1 MPATLAPFEDC
12 LSVKLE
18 VVRVE
23 FVIASEKVADTEELT
38 ATPAAA
44 PRGAVD
50 ATVGGVVSGA
60 TAVVKVQIKSD
71 TIMLSA
77 ASETPAAIVA
87 RNWVFSARGFEGE
100 NLTVLPTTLTVPMIG
115 TLSIALSR
123 VKLAGFSVELVIA
136 SEKIADTEEF
146 VATPIAELA
155 GDVAETVGGVLS
167 ALVPVLRLQVK
178 LAARGLPAAS
188 CAAVVMVAVYCVF
201 AERLLEGT
209 NMAVLVPTATTP
221 TTSEPPDVGLS
232 EKDEVLSVEAAIAS
246 EKVAD
251 IEVFSEIPV
260 AAFDG
265 NVSDIVGGVL
275 SSDAPPESPTANDE
289 APSSPPP
296 PPPQPERITLA
307 TKAIRNNM
315 LLGFLNLM
323 CLSQYPCEPKA
334 QRNSHASK
342 WI

>member
-1 MPATLAPFEDC
+1 M
-12 LSVKLE
+12 KLE

-38 ATPAAA
+38 ATPVAAL
-44 PRGAVD
+44 RGAVD
-50 ATVGGVVSGA
+50 ATVGRVVSGA

-71 TIMLSA
+71 TIMLPA
-77 ASETPAAIVA
+77 ASVTPAAMVA
-87 RNWVFSARGFEGE
+87 RNWVFSARGFKGE
-100 NLTVLPTTLTVPMIG
+100 NLTVLPVTLTVPMIS

-123 VKLAGFSVELVIA
+123 VKLAVFSVELVIA
-136 SEKIADTEEF
+136 SEKIADTVEF

-167 ALVPVLRLQVK
+167 ALVPVVKLQVK
-178 LAARGLPAAS
+178 LAAKGLPAAS

-209 NMAVLVPTATTP
+209 NMAVFVPTATTP
-221 TTSEPPDVGLS
+221 ATSEPPDVGRS

-265 NVSDIVGGVL
+265 DVSDIVGGVL
-275 SSDAPPESPTANDE
+275 SSVPGKADAPPESPTANDGV
-289 APSSPPP
+289 PSSPPP

-307 TKAIRNNM
+307 TMAIRNNM
-315 LLGFLNLM
+315 LRGFLTLM
-323 CLSQYPCEPKA
+323 CLSFKIRMKPKLSA
-334 QRNSHASK
+334 IHMPVNGSK
-342 WI
+342 